1 MKSLILTLSFL
12 LFCLTNVVA
21 QATSYG
27 NWRFVS
33 GDENLFLYSLDGSGV
48 ENFYEIPD
56 FTIIIKK
63 NKGGDMRIRL
73 DNKVLYEYDDSENDA
88 NYVSVDIIVDNGE
101 MLTYGGQIYGV
112 NDDETRVY
120 LSSNEGGPKL
130 IDIIVEMQN
139 GSELFVRTTGAKS
152 PIVFK
157 YSLSGFD
164 SGFEKLLDSWKSC
177 CKEIKNPFDSKN
189 PFDQY

>member
-88 NYVSVDIIVDNGE
+88 NYVSVDIIVDNNDIADVIS
-101 MLTYGGQIYGV
+101 GG
-112 NDDETRVY
+112 
-120 LSSNEGGPKL
+120 SSEDAVKIHKINQSTDKIRQEEPR
-130 IDIIVEMQN
+130 IVLEVKI
-139 GSELFVRTTGAKS
+139 F
-152 PIVFK
+152 
-157 YSLSGFD
+157 
-164 SGFEKLLDSWKSC
+164 
-177 CKEIKNPFDSKN
+177 
-189 PFDQY
+189 